1 MPHPAR
7 LLVLALLTV
16 AASVSAQQSP
26 ASPDAPRRVVLVDG
40 TVLVGRVVEDSAE
53 AVVVVADNGVEQR
66 VPRDRVAEVTGLLDG
81 RFTRYDPART
91 RLFFSPTARSLG
103 AGARRFSAYYIF
115 PSLAVGVSD
124 RIDLSVGAT
133 VPLVSSDG
141 AALVFNG
148 NAKATL
154 IQSDGLSAAVGGSAL
169 VPIASGEGIPGV
181 GGTVYGLVTVGGEA
195 GAVTFGA
202 YGFYATDFAS
212 TAFGDGTAVLIGL
225 ERQVSDRF
233 KLISENYL
241 AVAFGEG
248 GAVAGGTLSGVRFF
262 SDQLAADFA
271 VALGAA
277 EGGFTT
283 VPVPYLGLSYTF

>member
-1 MPHPAR
+1 MTR
-7 LLVLALLTV
+7 LLLVLAALAV
-16 AASVSAQQSP
+16 AVPASAQTET
-26 ASPDAPRRVVLVDG
+26 APPQRVVLTDG
-40 TVLVGRVVEDSAE
+40 TVLVGQVVADSA
-53 AVVVVADNGVEQR
+53 AVVVVTEGGIEQR
-66 VPRDRVAEVTGLLDG
+66 VARDRVAEVTDLLDG

-103 AGARRFSAYYIF
+103 TGARRFSAYYLF

-141 AALVFNG
+141 AALVLNG

-169 VPIASGEGIPGV
+169 VPIASGEGVPGV

-212 TAFGDGTAVLIGL
+212 TAFGDGTAVLVGL

-271 VALGAA
+271 VALGAT
-277 EGGFTT
+277 EGGFTSI
-283 VPVPYLGLSYTF
+283 PIPYLGLSYTF